1 MYLANIKP
9 NQFYTIKMSRV
20 WATCN
25 VILAVFAITIA
36 GSKLA
41 VDYHAVANKPKEVE
55 AVTAPVVT
63 PPPPPVVKMNAE
75 VFYTCL
81 SAAKNK
87 EGVKAEEIIACKEA
101 STIALVPVEDKDKYT
116 LSKRPVVF
124 Y

>member
-25 VILAVFAITIA
+25 IILAVFALTIS

-41 VDYHAVANKPKEVE
+41 VDYHTISTESKEAKV
-55 AVTAPVVT
+55 VTTPVVT

-75 VFYTCL
+75 VFYACL

-101 STIALVPVEDKDKYT
+101 STIDLVPVEDKDKYT